1 MSEFWDVEEL
11 LNTISAR
18 SGRISA
24 DADAADITAFRPH
37 NLLSVRQCSL
47 RHGSD
52 GRPPQKRH
60 RGARRGQLPFG
71 QYVNQSA
78 LERLSRRGAAQGG

>member
-1 MSEFWDVEEL
+1 MCDFWDVEEL
-11 LNTISAR
+11 ITISAR

-24 DADAADITAFRPH
+24 DATDITDFRPH
-37 NLLSVRQCSL
+37 NLLSGRQCSL